1 MSIPYH
7 FFVIIKEKEKET
19 IEMKLTSSTPTAKH
33 DRWKNDDFMLKNQ
46 VMICGDY
53 QIELLIPF
61 LIMRAVVVGE
71 VMICRVNY
79 IKLKTSYLSFV

>member
-1 MSIPYH
+1 
-7 FFVIIKEKEKET
+7 
-19 IEMKLTSSTPTAKH
+19 
-33 DRWKNDDFMLKNQ
+33 MLKNQ

-71 VMICRVNY
+71 VIGN
-79 IKLKTSYLSFV
+79 IKLKFQEGNCFGPKEYNKVVVC

>member
-1 MSIPYH
+1 
-7 FFVIIKEKEKET
+7 
-19 IEMKLTSSTPTAKH
+19 
-33 DRWKNDDFMLKNQ
+33 MLKNQ

-71 VMICRVNY
+71 VRFSILMLTGEKPINLINY
-79 IKLKTSYLSFV
+79 WSFSVPVVAFILHIRACC